1 MFAIVQVGSQQFRI
15 AEGDSIDT
23 QLFDK
28 KEGSSITLDKIL
40 FFSDGSAVKIGQPF
54 LKDVKVTAK
63 VVRHF
68 KADKAISFKY
78 RRRKNSLWK
87 KGHRQQ
93 LTTLNITKIAP
104 EK

>member
-1 MFAIVQVGSQQFRI
+1 MYAIIQVGSQQFRI

-23 QLFDK
+23 QLLDK
-28 KEGSSITLDKIL
+28 KEGSSLTLEQVLL
-40 FFSDGSAVKIGQPF
+40 FSNGSTVSIGHPYVKNI
-54 LKDVKVTAK
+54 KVTAK
-63 VVRHF
+63 IVRHF
-68 KADKAISFKY
+68 KAPKAVSFKY

-93 LTTLNITKIAP
+93 LTTLSITKIAP